1 MRRYIYIHGA
11 PPQARMGAPGSRGCI
26 RMRNA
31 DLLALFALAPVYTPV
46 EIVEGAVSAEGMTE
60 ARQARSQSAG

>member
-11 PPQARMGAPGSRGCI
+11 PPQARMGTPGSHGCI

-31 DLLALFALAPVYTPV
+31 DLLELFALTPIYTPV
-46 EIVEGAVSAEGMTE
+46 EIIEGEIFPGAEK
-60 ARQARSQSAG
+60 

>member
-1 MRRYIYIHGA
+1 
-11 PPQARMGAPGSRGCI
+11 MGAPGSRGCI

-46 EIVEGAVSAEGMTE
+46 EIVEGTVSAEGVTE
-60 ARQARSQSAG
+60 ARQVRSQSAG